1 MSGVHN
7 RSLKRALKIVDA
19 AAASGARM
27 LKLQTYTADT
37 MTINSNSKDFFIGDK
52 KVFGTEK
59 IYMNYIKFLIR
70 LGNGIKRYLID
81 VKKHGIIGFSTPF
94 DETAVDFLEKL
105 NTPVYKVASFENTH
119 LPLIKKKL
127 LQQKKP
133 VIISTG
139 LANKMKFQRQLM
151 F

>member
-1 MSGVHN
+1 MIKIKNLKIGKNAKPVIIAEMSGNHN

-81 VKKHGIIGFSTPF
+81 VKNM
-94 DETAVDFLEKL
+94 AL
-105 NTPVYKVASFENTH
+105 
-119 LPLIKKKL
+119 
-127 LQQKKP
+127 
-133 VIISTG
+133 
-139 LANKMKFQRQLM
+139 
-151 F
+151 